1 MQLFAMSKIN
11 RNINAPGVILALI
24 LCFGLWECGIGLL
37 QTFGFIA
44 SRHSLYSA
52 TGTFY
57 NPGPYC
63 AFLSIIIV
71 IAAGFI
77 ISAKLRIMVW
87 LSWIY
92 LLGAVFLLP
101 GLMGRTG
108 WIAAAAGCGYLFTSV
123 CKIKLEGRRKV
134 IAVVTGVIILAI
146 ICCGLFFLKPESAT
160 GRLFLWKIGA
170 ITFGHHFF
178 TGVGWDNVSG
188 AIGLTQ
194 ENYFSAHPGSA
205 YESVAGSPEY
215 AFNEYLQIGI
225 AFGIFGLL
233 VFIAVP
239 LFAAYCAHKAHRY
252 SIAGTLI
259 ASAVVC
265 FASYPL
271 QFPEFIALFG
281 ALCIAGFL
289 SSNYPAK
296 WLKFGLCALTLC
308 LCLPPMF
315 IHEKDSFTKNH
326 RLVFEHG
333 KNLREQGLYRQS
345 NEVLQQGVRISSDP
359 MFLNLIGRNWQS
371 LGNRDSAAHYFD
383 RSANRLPGRLYPHYL
398 KCRLLV
404 DPRWCDSDSF
414 LKVCDKVIEMKPKIE
429 SPATRDMKTELKA
442 LRDSIINIKRSCI
455 KQQSILF

>member
-1 MQLFAMSKIN
+1 MSKRN
-11 RNINAPGVILALI
+11 LNINASSIILALI
-24 LCFGLWECGIGLL
+24 LCFGLWECGTGIL
-37 QTFGFIA
+37 QTSGFIA

-71 IAAGFI
+71 IAAGCI
-77 ISAKLRIMVW
+77 ISAKNRIMVW

-108 WIAAAAGCGYLFTSV
+108 WIAAAAGCFYLFASV
-123 CKIKLEGRRKV
+123 YRINLSGRRKV
-134 IAVVTGVIILAI
+134 AAVISGIVLLAI

-170 ITFGHHFF
+170 MTFADHFF
-178 TGVGWDNVSG
+178 TGIGWENVSG

-194 ENYFSAHPGSA
+194 ENYFANHPGSA
-205 YESVAGSPEY
+205 YESVAGCPEY

-225 AFGIFGLL
+225 AFGILGLL
-233 VFIAVP
+233 LFIAIP
-239 LFAAYCAHKAHRY
+239 FFSAYCAQKARQF
-252 SIAGTLI
+252 SITGALI
-259 ASAVVC
+259 ASAIVC

-271 QFPEFIALFG
+271 QFSEFIALFG

-289 SSNYPAK
+289 AGNYPAK
-296 WLKFGLCALTLC
+296 WVRYGLCALTLC
-308 LCLPPMF
+308 LCLPAM
-315 IHEKDSFTKNH
+315 IIYHEKNPYTHNH
-326 RLVFEHG
+326 RLVFANG
-333 KNLREQGLYRQS
+333 KSLRERGLYEKS

-398 KCRLLV
+398 KCKLLV
-404 DPRWCDSDSF
+404 DARWCDPYSF
-414 LKVCDKVIEMKPKIE
+414 LKMCDKVIEMKPKIE
-429 SPATRDMKTELKA
+429 SPATRDMKSELKA
-442 LRDSIINIKRSCI
+442 LKDSIINIKEPCI
-455 KQQSILF
+455 K